1 MNSTTSGRLIGLLR
15 LVASIAAFGTIYWQV
30 SDRITHDLFRAGE
43 YWLYFS
49 IDTTVLAGIVLGW
62 SAISTLRG
70 RPESRVL
77 TLARLTLVATDSIVG
92 IVYNLLLRGG
102 APDARDVGYDW
113 PVVPNE
119 LMHVWIP
126 VFVVLD
132 FLFVSYGGQ
141 LKIQAATWMLVY
153 PLSWLGMTMA
163 HGLASGWW
171 PYWFLDPTGDGGW
184 ATVGEYIGIIIV
196 LGVGLAA
203 GMLALSRSTA
213 KLKTL

>member
-1 MNSTTSGRLIGLLR
+1 MNSKMSGQLIGLLR
-15 LVASIAAFGTIYWQV
+15 LIAAVAAFGTVYWQV
-30 SDRITHDLFRAGE
+30 SDRIAHGVFRPGE

-62 SAISTLRG
+62 SAISTLRV

-92 IVYNLLLRGG
+92 IVYNLLLRG
-102 APDARDVGYDW
+102 APNDARDGNYAW
-113 PVVPNE
+113 PVLPNE

-126 VFVVLD
+126 VIVALD
-132 FLFVSYGGQ
+132 FLLVSYGTQ
-141 LKIQAATWMLVY
+141 LRIRAAGWMLIY
-153 PLSWLGMTMA
+153 PMAWLAMTMA

-171 PYWFLDPTGDGGW
+171 PYWFLNPTGDGGW
-184 ATVGEYIGIIIV
+184 GTVGEYIGIIIV

-203 GMLALSRSTA
+203 LMLVIARTTA